1 MAVVRPADVLCSQ
14 WEPTSVGAK
23 ACRYYLRAGAPDVD
37 AAQLVQE
44 KRAPREAGMCRLPSE
59 LLCVEWVRRSG
70 TPAQRAALTA
80 RQSMSGE
87 AFSPSPVQG
96 GRRSPDAPA
105 DPDAPPPLVLRAQ
118 DPAPARAP
126 VRVAVPGGELAMAPP
141 RPYEPAKAID
151 PASLEALERAGAE
164 VELAAPHLAG
174 TITLVPAR
182 TGRLD
187 RAELTFREAAA
198 IRLIVDAFP
207 GAHVTAYRPGPTQ
220 SAVPASNDLLQR
232 VLRLASDGAA
242 PIPDGS
248 GPAAAEEVDPLS

>member
-1 MAVVRPADVLCSQ
+1 
-14 WEPTSVGAK
+14 
-23 ACRYYLRAGAPDVD
+23 
-37 AAQLVQE
+37 
-44 KRAPREAGMCRLPSE
+44 
-59 LLCVEWVRRSG
+59 
-70 TPAQRAALTA
+70 
-80 RQSMSGE
+80 
-87 AFSPSPVQG
+87 
-96 GRRSPDAPA
+96 
-105 DPDAPPPLVLRAQ
+105 
-118 DPAPARAP
+118 
-126 VRVAVPGGELAMAPP
+126 MAPP